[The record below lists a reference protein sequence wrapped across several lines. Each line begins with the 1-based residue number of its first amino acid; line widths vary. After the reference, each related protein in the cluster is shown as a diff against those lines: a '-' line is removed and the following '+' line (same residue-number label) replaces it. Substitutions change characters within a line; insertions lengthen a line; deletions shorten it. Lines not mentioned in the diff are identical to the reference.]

1 MKKKFKILAASDL
14 HGDSSVAKKLANKA
28 IENNVDLVVLCGDI
42 TGVIETNDIIKP
54 FKDKNKKVLLIPG
67 NHETF
72 ATADFLAEFYGVK
85 NIHGYSAKYD
95 DIGFFGCGGADFGL
109 SQLTEKEI
117 FSTLEKG
124 FENVK
129 DQKKKIMITHM
140 HAANT
145 NAEFSGF
152 GGSKSIKKAIERFKP
167 DILIS
172 GHIHEAEGIE
182 DKLGKTKIFNV
193 GAEGKI
199 IEI

>member
-14 HGDSSVAKKLANKA
+14 HGDSSIAKKLANKA
-28 IENNVDLVVLCGDI
+28 AKNDVDLVVLCGDI
-42 TGVIETNDIIKP
+42 TGLIETRDIIKP
-54 FKDKNKKVLLIPG
+54 FKDKNQKVLLIPG

-85 NIHGYSAKYD
+85 NIHGYSAKYND
-95 DIGFFGCGGADFGL
+95 VGFFGCGGADFGL
-109 SQLTEKEI
+109 NPMTEKEI
-117 FSTLEKG
+117 FSTLKKG
-124 FENVK
+124 FENIK

-140 HAANT
+140 HAAET
-145 NAEFSGF
+145 KAEFSGF
-152 GGSKSIKKAIERFKP
+152 EGSISIKKAVEQFKP

-182 DKLGKTKIFNV
+182 EKLGKTKIFNV